1 MATKQRPAVIETSVT
16 TPPSATFDLY
26 FVSYP
31 GDGDWGGVMLALE
44 RSPGRTKPFADDD
57 HELWQKMVA
66 RVGQLLPGS
75 EIRSIAGMHELTHA
89 GTGIQFS
96 FVPGGIVLTVPYW
109 YPGAEAERLVRLLQ
123 RIARALEADTGLIA
137 YDPQAEAPFL
147 AYGAGSAAA
156 TFQQA
161 CPAGVGL
168 GRLPKGKGWRRLC
181 RR

>member
-1 MATKQRPAVIETSVT
+1 VATKQRPAVIESPVT
-16 TPPSATFDLY
+16 TQSSATFDLY

-31 GDGDWGGVMLALE
+31 LDGDWAGVMLALE
-44 RSPGRTKPFADDD
+44 RSPWKHKPFADTD

-75 EIRSIAGMHELTHA
+75 EVRSIAGMHELTHA
-89 GTGIQFS
+89 GSGIQFS

-123 RIARALEADTGLIA
+123 RIARAIEADTGLIA

-156 TFQQA
+156 TFQQSCSA
-161 CPAGVGL
+161 EIGL
-168 GRLPKGKGWRRLC
+168 GQLPKGKGWRRLC